1 VTMWPLAGGVLA
13 AMAASPGRPDA
24 RPGAR
29 TVLALMLLSVPAIL
43 IVWPLVDALFCTMGL
58 APESGAAMA
67 VLTAM
72 GLGALAA
79 PIEVMTERRRW
90 WPAGVALIA
99 ALLSL
104 GIGMITTRY
113 SERHPKPLNVLYV
126 MDADAQK
133 ANWTAR
139 AGGTDA
145 WLDQFLGTSPRR
157 GRPTALVPPW
167 SSVDG
172 VPGFL
177 NGDAPVADL
186 PAPQATLLS
195 AVPTEGGRNV
205 TFRVTPG
212 REGDGLSVWVNGVPA
227 LDVAVDGKNVDGATG
242 RRAPDDTGWTLNYA
256 NAPSSGVRIAMT
268 LKGSQHLTVAV
279 VERSPGLPA
288 IPGRAFRP
296 RPASLMPV
304 QDGDLTIVRRTYTF

>member
-1 VTMWPLAGGVLA
+1 V
-13 AMAASPGRPDA
+13 
-24 RPGAR
+24 
-29 TVLALMLLSVPAIL
+29 I
-43 IVWPLVDALFCTMGL
+43 
-58 APESGAAMA
+58 
-67 VLTAM
+67 
-72 GLGALAA
+72 
-79 PIEVMTERRRW
+79 TERRRW

-104 GIGMITTRY
+104 GIAMITTRY

-157 GRPTALVPPW
+157 GGRRRSCRHGRRSTAYRIPQR
-167 SSVDG
+167 
-172 VPGFL
+172 
-177 NGDAPVADL
+177 DAPVADL

-212 REGDGLSVWVNGVPA
+212 AR
-227 LDVAVDGKNVDGATG
+227 AT
-242 RRAPDDTGWTLNYA
+242 DC
-256 NAPSSGVRIAMT
+256 PSG
-268 LKGSQHLTVAV
+268 
-279 VERSPGLPA
+279 
-288 IPGRAFRP
+288 
-296 RPASLMPV
+296 
-304 QDGDLTIVRRTYTF
+304 